1 MTHEKG
7 ASSETACGGST
18 DVDQK
23 VHTKFK
29 DFVQGYDLSLLPP
42 NLALPSDPA
51 GGSLAPATSFSE
63 QDRSKLEQS
72 LALLQT
78 NRQAGEKI
86 FLAITSTTATAV
98 TSKGLLQKNLQAVL
112 AKISELHEV
121 FFFGTH
127 KKNPVNSLLVSN
139 LLREAGELVHSC
151 PMSFF
156 VCPAGRRGSLGA
168 PGEHV
173 HVPWSGVEAAVSGC
187 EDLCIR

>member
-121 FFFGTH
+121 FSSGHT
-127 KKNPVNSLLVSN
+127 
-139 LLREAGELVHSC
+139 
-151 PMSFF
+151 
-156 VCPAGRRGSLGA
+156 RRT
-168 PGEHV
+168 P
-173 HVPWSGVEAAVSGC
+173 
-187 EDLCIR
+187 